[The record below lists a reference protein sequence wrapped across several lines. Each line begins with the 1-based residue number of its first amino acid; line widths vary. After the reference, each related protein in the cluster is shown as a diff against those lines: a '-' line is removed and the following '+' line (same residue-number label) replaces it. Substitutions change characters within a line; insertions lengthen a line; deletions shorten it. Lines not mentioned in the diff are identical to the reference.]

1 MVGRVTCHQLA
12 SAREARRSKVAEWSR
27 HPPRI
32 LCASS
37 LPGASLGPVYSP
49 SKKFSS
55 IPANLSTHAWNIKC
69 RQKKTNYTVWLKI
82 AKRIF

>member
-37 LPGASLGPVYSP
+37 LPGASLGPVYPPIQKIFIHP
-49 SKKFSS
+49 SESFD
-55 IPANLSTHAWNIKC
+55 TCMEH
-69 RQKKTNYTVWLKI
+69 
-82 AKRIF
+82 